1 MHSDLHQYTDDDLVL
16 QLAAGN
22 QRALI
27 SLYNRYWD
35 KLFVVAANLLDNHE
49 EAEECVQNVFLG
61 VWKRRENLKLTHT
74 LHTYL
79 AVSVKYQSLTALARR
94 HRQREQTQ
102 VPEYDTIEPI
112 DSLSPERALLVK
124 ELMQRIEQSIN
135 RLPSQCQLV
144 FRMSR
149 EQDKSVKAISEELGL
164 SENTVKMHLKIANK
178 KLRNDLLTIIF
189 FLSYTPFH

>member
-1 MHSDLHQYTDDDLVL
+1 MHSDLNQYTDEELVL
-16 QLAAGN
+16 QLAGSN
-22 QRALI
+22 QRALVN
-27 SLYNRYWD
+27 LYDRYWD
-35 KLFVVAANLLDNHE
+35 KLFVVAANLLDNPE

-61 VWKRRENLKLTHT
+61 LWNRRENLKLTHT

-94 HRQREQTQ
+94 HRQREQM
-102 VPEYDTIEPI
+102 PEPGYEAAEPI
-112 DSLSPERALLVK
+112 DDLSPERALLAK
-124 ELMQRIEQSIN
+124 ELMERIEQSVN

-149 EQDKSVKAISEELGL
+149 EQDKSVKTIAEELGL

-178 KLRNDLLTIIF
+178 KLRDDLLIIIF